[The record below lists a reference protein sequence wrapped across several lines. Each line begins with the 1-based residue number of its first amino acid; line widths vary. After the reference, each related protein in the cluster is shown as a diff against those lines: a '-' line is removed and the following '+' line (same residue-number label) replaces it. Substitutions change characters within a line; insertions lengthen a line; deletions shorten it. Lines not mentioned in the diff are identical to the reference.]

1 MEHSRI
7 KEGIAMDMRKFNDKL
22 PGPAL
27 SVLRLKTNRGIT
39 LALIFALALVFFPAE
54 AYPDCDVKGDIPF
67 TVSNDAVELCF
78 QCTGPWARTSEVVKL
93 NAGEKNCTFYAA
105 KKTIFVVYG
114 DWGCTVFTIGADGN
128 CDTID
133 PIVGPVDYCLKKSSP
148 SPQFTIEVID
158 GSISLDSN
166 LTSPPPF
173 CPSSVSAFLGD
184 NRRQE
189 KSKPDTDV
197 FLFDGADGDGVTLR
211 LEADPQGG
219 HNGSEAIFGISGNSL
234 NESTSGTPPL
244 ELDVTLPGD
253 GKYSITVEQPRHPKD
268 QRFRGGYILDVES
281 AMGVGLIEPSINV
294 EK

>member
-1 MEHSRI
+1 
-7 KEGIAMDMRKFNDKL
+7 MDMRKFNDKL
-22 PGPAL
+22 PGLDL
-27 SVLRLKTNRGIT
+27 SVLRLRTNRGIT
-39 LALIFALALVFFPAE
+39 LALMLALALALFPAE
-54 AYPDCDVKGDIPF
+54 AYPDCNVKGDIPF

-105 KKTIFVVYG
+105 EKTIFDVYG
-114 DWGCTVFTIGADGN
+114 EWGCTVFTIGADGN

-133 PIVGPVDYCLKKSSP
+133 PIVGPVEYCLKKNSP
-148 SPQFTIEVID
+148 SPQFTIDISD
-158 GSISLDSN
+158 GEICLDSN
-166 LTSPPPF
+166 LDSPPPL

-184 NRRQE
+184 NGQQE

-197 FLFDGADGDGVTLR
+197 FLFDGADGDEVTLR
-211 LEADPQGG
+211 LEADPKGG
-219 HNGSEAIFGISGNSL
+219 NNGSEAIFGISGSSL

-253 GKYSITVEQPRHPKD
+253 GKYSISVEQPRRPKD

>member
-1 MEHSRI
+1 
-7 KEGIAMDMRKFNDKL
+7 MDMRKFNNKL
-22 PGPAL
+22 WGPPL
-27 SVLRLKTNRGIT
+27 SVLRLKTKQRIN
-39 LALIFALALVFFPAE
+39 LALLFVLALALFPLE
-54 AYPDCDVKGDIPF
+54 AYPDCNVTGDIPF
-67 TVSNDAVELCF
+67 TVSNKTIKLCF
-78 QCTGPWARTSEVVKL
+78 QCDGPWLRESKVVEL
-93 NAGEKNCTFYAA
+93 NANEKNCKFYAA
-105 KKTIFVVYG
+105 KITSFSPFG
-114 DWGCTVFTIGADGN
+114 EWDCTVFSIGSDGKCN
-128 CDTID
+128 TLDPVTDTS
-133 PIVGPVDYCLKKSSP
+133 VCVDYKGP
-148 SPQFTIEVID
+148 APQFTIDVLD
-158 GSISLDSN
+158 RSINVDSN
-166 LTSPPPF
+166 LNPPDPF
-173 CPSSVSAFLGD
+173 CSSSVSAFLGD

-197 FLFDGADGDGVTLR
+197 FLFDGADGDEVTLR

-253 GKYSITVEQPRHPKD
+253 GKYSITVEQPRRPKD